1 MAWFKITQVKSI
13 LCASVE
19 LKLNPLHNCVA
30 ETNKKSTFRY
40 KYCMF
45 LSIIYKNQHIQ
56 KGSYSDDVSFVFQ

>member
-1 MAWFKITQVKSI
+1 MAWLKITQVKSI

-40 KYCMF
+40 KYF
-45 LSIIYKNQHIQ
+45 VNQHIQ
-56 KGSYSDDVSFVFQ
+56 KGSYSDDVSFVFQYQF